1 MSSPQRPRRPERPQI
16 VLEVVE
22 RIQLTP
28 HLVRIVAG
36 GPGISA
42 VQDNGQTD
50 AYAKMIFPAPGS
62 DLTPP
67 YDMAALREQLP
78 PEELPSV
85 RTYSIRKFDLAN
97 DQIWV
102 DFVVHG
108 SEGVAGP
115 WADNARPGD
124 PLVLLGIGGGYA
136 PDPEADW
143 HLLAGDEAAI
153 PAIAAAL
160 EGMPADAR
168 GVVLLEVAD
177 EDEHV
182 ELTVP
187 DGVEVCWLHREGRDP
202 GTTDLLIDA
211 VRALDWPEGQVQ
223 VFIHGERGAM
233 KQLRPHLTEERGVDR
248 SQLSLSA
255 YWAYGRREDKF
266 QAEKR
271 EEIGKI

>member
-1 MSSPQRPRRPERPQI
+1 MSSAQQSRRPERPQI
-16 VLEVVE
+16 VLEVLE

-28 HLVRIVAG
+28 HLVRIIAG
-36 GPGISA
+36 GPGMSA
-42 VQDNGQTD
+42 VEDNGKSD
-50 AYAKMIFPAPGS
+50 AYAKMIFRAPGS
-62 DLTPP
+62 ELTPP

-97 DQIWV
+97 ERIWV

-108 SEGVAGP
+108 TEGVAGP
-115 WADNARPGD
+115 WADNAQPGD

-153 PAIAAAL
+153 PAISAAL
-160 EGMPADAR
+160 EAMPAGAE
-168 GVVLLEVAD
+168 GVVLLEVAGA
-177 EDEHV
+177 DEH
-182 ELTVP
+182 LDLIVP
-187 DGVEVCWLHREGRDP
+187 DGFDVRWLHRDGREP
-202 GTTDLLIDA
+202 GTTDLLVDA
-211 VRALDWPEGQVQ
+211 VRGLDWRDGQVQ

-233 KQLRPHLTEERGVDR
+233 KQLRPHLTDERGVDR

-255 YWAYGRREDKF
+255 YWAHGRREDRF